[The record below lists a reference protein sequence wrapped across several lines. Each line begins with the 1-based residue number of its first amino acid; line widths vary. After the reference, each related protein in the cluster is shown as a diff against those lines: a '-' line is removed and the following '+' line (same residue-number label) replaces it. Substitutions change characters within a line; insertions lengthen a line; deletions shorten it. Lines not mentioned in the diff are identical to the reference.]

1 MIKGRQTYIYTYM
14 YNHTY
19 ICVNKF
25 TTYTAQLFIQS
36 QKSDDRSNRNRN
48 VITIYLPLT
57 LNFAERRMIKSIRNE
72 RMITTSYRNVI
83 ELLGGHARRPSGS
96 TSALT
101 NAAAK
106 RQN

>member
-1 MIKGRQTYIYTYM
+1 M

-48 VITIYLPLT
+48 VI
-57 LNFAERRMIKSIRNE
+57 MIIAIS
-72 RMITTSYRNVI
+72 SF
-83 ELLGGHARRPSGS
+83 
-96 TSALT
+96 
-101 NAAAK
+101 NAQLCRA
-106 RQN
+106 QND